1 MFCRKGASKY
11 SHFISNDNNKVKSL
25 LPKEKNKLSAVS
37 YEKQELSD
45 NILQFSLRNCN
56 ENTRYDKNTNSI
68 AEVTD
73 ARLEY
78 RFLKS
83 VNKLN
88 NLVNQGY
95 IVKDYE

>member
-11 SHFISNDNNKVKSL
+11 SNFISDDNNKIKSL
-25 LPKEKNKLSAVS
+25 LPKENNVLAVQHKA
-37 YEKQELSD
+37 EELSD

-56 ENTRYDKNTNSI
+56 DNSRHDKNRNPI
-68 AEVTD
+68 AQVTD

-83 VNKLN
+83 SNKLN
-88 NLVNQGY
+88 NLVNQGH
-95 IVKDYE
+95 IVKDYQ